1 MNTLTHQRGLMYIIG
16 IPLLLAL
23 ICFPWPVKAAQV
35 VQVKD
40 VSPNHPAYEAVVML
54 ASKGYLPIAQDGTF
68 RGNDPVDRYTLA
80 TALAY
85 AIEDM
90 AANGGSG
97 QDIKLLTKLIDEYHA
112 ELVSF
117 YANQSKLASGLDEEI
132 RRNNALSQQISQF
145 LITVQELTS
154 KTERTQESLSV
165 LSSSVNEQ
173 FAFADTQ
180 RATIERNLSALS
192 TNTSS
197 NLNKLDA
204 LVQQLQH
211 DLTKLE
217 EGQKQSENY
226 LRNEAEALV
235 KQINYQLS
243 MQISGTQES
252 LSALSLSVNE
262 KFAYAGTQRENLNTL
277 IQQLQKDHDDLD
289 KAQKQ
294 SETNLRSESL
304 AFANQLTARTDGL
317 ESRIVVNED
326 SIKMLQQD
334 TLGLDTTLNELIKRI
349 DTSLTQ
355 LDANLTAQ
363 KAIAE
368 GDVQTLLNR
377 LSEQSAAIAL
387 HGTQIGELQAQVDQ
401 LSEAIQQQINAT
413 ETRLT
418 TAINLLEQRITNI
431 EARLTTQEDLLNTAR
446 QDISNMQTE
455 LTQQKDYLLAQ
466 MDQKDNVLLATMNK
480 QREELLGLMDMQSQL
495 EAGMSLQGQ
504 ELQSALQQK
513 EQGVFSALSG
523 QKEEM
528 QTSLAQLQAANEQI
542 TTSLQNAIN
551 ENTSRIDNLDTVT
564 NTHSQQIEELQQTV
578 TEQAAD
584 LTATNQQLKDLLDEN
599 LVSMTQSLT
608 TQAQQQTSDLSAM
621 EERMQAILNQ
631 HAEALAAQQAALQQA
646 KADFQTQLQEQEQR
660 YTEDREALANQIKQL
675 ETQLAAAQADIQKL
689 QLMYADVESRISL
702 STAQLD
708 ELERSLRSKV
718 LDEGNKALLREKD
731 LRSSLNNISDEL
743 AQYKEDSDAK
753 IGSTRVLAFTLPILA
768 ALLGILVNP

>member
-1 MNTLTHQRGLMYIIG
+1 MNTLTHQRGLVYIIG

-23 ICFPWPVKAAQV
+23 ICFPWPAKAAQV

-40 VSPNHPAYEAVVML
+40 VPPNHPAYEAVVML

-97 QDIKLLTKLIDEYHA
+97 QDIKLLSKLIDEYHA

-132 RRNNALSQQISQF
+132 RRNNALSQQINQF
-145 LITVQELTS
+145 LIPVQELSS

-165 LSSSVNEQ
+165 LS
-173 FAFADTQ
+173 
-180 RATIERNLSALS
+180 
-192 TNTSS
+192 TNTTS
-197 NLNKLDA
+197 NMDKLDA
-204 LVQQLQH
+204 LVQQLQN
-211 DLTKLE
+211 DLNKLNE
-217 EGQKQSENY
+217 TQKQSESN
-226 LRNEAEALV
+226 LRGEADAWV
-235 KQINYQLS
+235 NQIKYQLS
-243 MQISGTQES
+243 QQINRTEES
-252 LSALSLSVNE
+252 LSVLSSAVNE
-262 KFAYAGTQRENLNTL
+262 QFAYADTQRATIKSDISALSANTTSNLSKLDAL
-277 IQQLQKDHDDLD
+277 IQQLQNDHNELD

-294 SETNLRSESL
+294 IETNLRSESL

-326 SIKMLQQD
+326 SIKVLQQN

-377 LSEQSAAIAL
+377 LSEQSAAVAL

-418 TAINLLEQRITNI
+418 TAIDLLEQGITSI
-431 EARLTTQEDLLNTAR
+431 EARLTTQEDLLSTAR

-480 QREELLGLMDMQSQL
+480 QRGELLRLMDMQSQL
-495 EAGMSLQGQ
+495 EAEMCLQG
-504 ELQSALQQK
+504 
-513 EQGVFSALSG
+513 
-523 QKEEM
+523 
-528 QTSLAQLQAANEQI
+528 
-542 TTSLQNAIN
+542 
-551 ENTSRIDNLDTVT
+551 
-564 NTHSQQIEELQQTV
+564 
-578 TEQAAD
+578 
-584 LTATNQQLKDLLDEN
+584 
-599 LVSMTQSLT
+599 
-608 TQAQQQTSDLSAM
+608 
-621 EERMQAILNQ
+621 
-631 HAEALAAQQAALQQA
+631 
-646 KADFQTQLQEQEQR
+646 
-660 YTEDREALANQIKQL
+660 
-675 ETQLAAAQADIQKL
+675 
-689 QLMYADVESRISL
+689 
-702 STAQLD
+702 
-708 ELERSLRSKV
+708 
-718 LDEGNKALLREKD
+718 
-731 LRSSLNNISDEL
+731 
-743 AQYKEDSDAK
+743 
-753 IGSTRVLAFTLPILA
+753 
-768 ALLGILVNP
+768 